1 MGLASLPNRLGS
13 SSVIVVGI
21 SCVVAVFISILAMS
35 AGFRHTLADTTR
47 PDRAIVLRGG
57 SDAELNS
64 SLSRSDTDTIA
75 NAPGIRVGSD
85 GQALLSREI
94 VTVVNVPKIDTGTP
108 SNITFRG
115 VGLQNAEIR
124 PELKIV
130 KGRMFRPA
138 VRELIAGVGAAAQ
151 FQGLEP
157 GDKLKFRNAEWT
169 VSGTFATNGDVHE
182 SELLAD
188 TDTVA
193 SSIERAGYSSALVLL
208 KSPADFQAFKDSL
221 TSNPQLSVEV
231 QTEKGYYAKQSESL
245 TTTLNVIGTL
255 VAVIMA
261 IGATFGAL
269 NCMYSA
275 VVIRAK
281 ELATLRAIGFRPVPV
296 LFSVLTEGLLLSLLG
311 GALGALFA
319 WVVFNGNSVSTL
331 GGAFAQ
337 VVFKLRVTPALVV
350 EGIIMACVIGFLGGL
365 FPALRIVRL
374 PVSQA
379 LRNA

>member
-1 MGLASLPNRLGS
+1 MSQWLNLSAMGLASLPNRLGS

-21 SCVVAVFISILAMS
+21 ACVVAVFISILAMS

-47 PDRAIVLRGG
+47 PDRTIVLRGG

-64 SLSRSDTDTIA
+64 TLSRGDTDKIA
-75 NAPGIRVGSD
+75 NAPGIRTGAG

-94 VTVVNVPKIDTGTP
+94 VTVVNVPKIDTGTA
-108 SNITFRG
+108 SNITLRG

-124 PELKIV
+124 PELRIV

-138 VRELIAGVGAAAQ
+138 VRELIAGIGAAAQ
-151 FQGLEP
+151 FRGLEP
-157 GDKLKFRNAEWT
+157 GNTLKFRNSEWT
-169 VSGTFATNGDVHE
+169 VTGTFTTNGDIHE

-193 SSIERAGYSSALVLL
+193 SSIERTGYSSVLVLL
-208 KSPADFQAFKDSL
+208 KSPADFQAFKDAL
-221 TSNPQLSVEV
+221 TSDPQLSVEV

-261 IGATFGAL
+261 TGATFGAL

-275 VVIRAK
+275 VVVRAK
-281 ELATLRAIGFRPVPV
+281 ELATLRAIGFRPLPV
-296 LFSVLTEGLLLSLLG
+296 LCSVLAEGLLLSLLG
-311 GALGALFA
+311 GTIGALFA
-319 WVVFNGNSVSTL
+319 WAVFNGNSVSTL
-331 GGAFAQ
+331 G
-337 VVFKLRVTPALVV
+337 
-350 EGIIMACVIGFLGGL
+350 
-365 FPALRIVRL
+365 
-374 PVSQA
+374 
-379 LRNA
+379 